1 MHYYSAKNIEHD
13 MTTRPIYR
21 MGHKLYGIDNCE
33 PQKEAVREGKI
44 EFHALTKG
52 HYPGTMM
59 PKEVLPGL
67 NSIGFWDANTSQDWG
82 LNPHRNEGIKIVF
95 FETGTCDLIM
105 DQKTYNLHAGNFLLT
120 RPWQLH
126 KFGAPNIG
134 RGRLHWLILDVGVRR
149 PNQNWTWPKWVVM
162 TKEDITELTERW
174 RHIKNPVWTAT
185 PSIAQSFRE
194 LARCVTAWGQPHA
207 VSRMAVH
214 LNLLLIDIL
223 DALSE
228 QQTQEIPNSTSRQR
242 TVELF
247 LREVENNPA
256 VSSEPWT
263 INSMAEH
270 CAMGVTAF
278 SKYCRELVNVGPME
292 FLNDCRLERAAQ
304 QLRETPSHSITDIAM
319 ACGFNSSQYFATR
332 FRQRFHVSPSRFAAE
347 NGRSDSGK

>member
-1 MHYYSAKNIEHD
+1 

-21 MGHKLYGIDNCE
+21 MGHKSYGIDNCE

-52 HYPGTMM
+52 HYPGTLM
-59 PKEVLPGL
+59 PENILPGL

-126 KFGAPNIG
+126 KFGNPNIG

-149 PNQNWTWPKWVVM
+149 PNQDWNWPEWVVM
-162 TKEDITELTERW
+162 TKADIAELTERW
-174 RHIKNPVWTAT
+174 RDIKNPVWTST

-194 LARCVTAWGQPHA
+194 LARCITAWGQPHA

-223 DALSE
+223 DALSA
-228 QQTQEIPNSTSRQR
+228 QQSSQETPNSSSRQR

-247 LREVENNPA
+247 LREVEINPA

-270 CAMGVTAF
+270 CGMGVTAF

-292 FLNDCRLERAAQ
+292 FLNHCRLERAAQ
-304 QLRETPSHSITDIAM
+304 QLREGASESITDIAM

-332 FRQRFHVSPSRFAAE
+332 FRQRFHVSPSQFVSDLRKAAA
-347 NGRSDSGK
+347 KK